1 MTARFPK
8 RRSRKKSGV
17 ALTAEFSGT
26 VTDSVTGEPV
36 ANATIYVVGQ
46 DMVVT
51 TDADGFYLAEELPC
65 WNLHPALFST
75 GLRSSSRNQQPIT
88 CRRIP
93 DIQLHLGTG
102 NPCEHIKIGHF
113 EN

>member
-51 TDADGFYLAEELPC
+51 TDADGFYLAEELPVGTYTLRC
-65 WNLHPALFST
+65 SAPGYVAPAEI
-75 GLRSSSRNQQPIT
+75 SSPLLAGESLIFNFILVPVTPVNI
-88 CRRIP
+88 
-93 DIQLHLGTG
+93 
-102 NPCEHIKIGHF
+102 
-113 EN
+113 